1 MKLAELPDVDF
12 VNVSA
17 DEVQASV
24 FECYTNITSRSVAKG
39 DPTRLFLLTISDVI
53 IRLLNDINYTGKQNL
68 LKYAIGEA
76 LDNIAALTETERLP
90 ASAAMTTIKI
100 TLSEERDNEVIVPS
114 GTRIAT
120 ADGVYFALS
129 EAVIVTAGT
138 TTATGDAVC
147 TETGDVGNGYLPGE
161 INQIVD
167 PVAYV
172 ASMTNTTQS
181 EGGSDKED
189 DDSLRERAHEAPER
203 FSVAGPEGAYQYHAK
218 SVNSAITDVAVTS
231 PSPGVVNV
239 YPLLEGGEIPGEELL
254 EEIEE
259 RLSDKTIRPLTD
271 DVEVKAPTKASYDI
285 TGTYY
290 IDNNDTNQAA
300 DIQARVTE
308 AVNEYVMWQE
318 SKLGRDINPSK
329 LISMLMAAGIKRVD
343 ITSPTFTK
351 LENTQVAVADEINVT
366 MAGAEEE

>member
-12 VNVSA
+12 INVSA
-17 DEVQASV
+17 DEIQASV
-24 FECYTNITSRSVAKG
+24 FESYKNIVGRSVAKG
-39 DPTRLFLLTISDVI
+39 DPTRLFLLVMSDVV
-53 IRLLNDINYTGKQNL
+53 IRLCNNQNYIGKQNL
-68 LKYAIGEA
+68 LKYAVGGN

-100 TLSEERDNEVIVPS
+100 TLSEARDNEVIVPQ
-114 GTRIAT
+114 GTRVST
-120 ADGVYFALS
+120 ADGIYFALS
-129 EAVIVTAGT
+129 EAVIIPARNTA
-138 TTATGDAVC
+138 ATGAAVC
-147 TETGDVGNGYLPGE
+147 TETGDIGNGYLPGE

-172 ASMTNTTQS
+172 AAMTNTTQS
-181 EGGSDKED
+181 EGGSDEED
-189 DDSLRERAHEAPER
+189 DESLRERAHEAPEQ

-218 SVNSAITDVAVTS
+218 SINSAITDVAVTS
-231 PSPGVVNV
+231 PSPGIVNV
-239 YPLLEGGEIPGEELL
+239 YPLLDGGEIPGEELL
-254 EEIEE
+254 QEVEE

-271 DVEVKAPTKASYDI
+271 NVEVKAPEEVSYNI
-285 TGTYY
+285 AGTYY
-290 IDNNDTNQAA
+290 IDSNDMNQAT

-308 AVNEYVMWQE
+308 AVNEYVLWQK

-329 LISMLMAAGIKRVD
+329 LISMVMAAGVKRVD
-343 ITSPTFTK
+343 VTSPIFTR

>member
-1 MKLAELPDVDF
+1 MKLADLPDVDF
-12 VNVSA
+12 INVSA
-17 DEVQASV
+17 DEIQASV
-24 FECYTNITSRSVAKG
+24 FESYKNIVGRSVAKG
-39 DPTRLFLLTISDVI
+39 DPTRLFLLFISDVV
-53 IRLLNDINYTGKQNL
+53 IRLCNNQNYIGKQNL
-68 LKYAIGEA
+68 LKYAVGDN

-100 TLSEERDNEVIVPS
+100 TLSEERNNEVIVPA

-120 ADGVYFALS
+120 ADGVYFAFS
-129 EAVIVTAGT
+129 EAVIVTAGAS
-138 TTATGDAVC
+138 TATGEAVC

-172 ASMTNTTQS
+172 ETMTNTTKS
-181 EGGSDKED
+181 EGGSDEED

-218 SVNSAITDVAVTS
+218 SVNSAITDGAVTS
-231 PSPGVVNV
+231 PSPGVVNI
-239 YPLLEGGEIPGEELL
+239 YPLLDGGDIPGEELL
-254 EEIEE
+254 EEIED

-285 TGTYY
+285 TGKYY
-290 IDNNDTNQAA
+290 IDSNDTNQAA

-308 AVNEYVMWQE
+308 AINEYILWQK

-329 LISMLMAAGIKRVD
+329 LISMVMDAGIKRID

-351 LENTQVAVADEINVT
+351 LENTQVAIADEINVT

>member
-12 VNVSA
+12 VNVAA
-17 DEVQASV
+17 DEVQASI
-24 FECYTNITSRSVAKG
+24 FECYQNITGRSVAKG
-39 DPTRLFLLTISDVI
+39 DPTRLFLLTMSDVI

-76 LDNIAALTETERLP
+76 LDNLAALTETERLP
-90 ASAAMTTIKI
+90 ASAAMTTMKI
-100 TLSEERDNEVIVPS
+100 TLSEARDNTVIIPQ
-114 GTRIAT
+114 GTRVST
-120 ADGVYFALS
+120 ADGVYFALTG
-129 EAVIVTAGT
+129 AVVVTVGNT
-138 TTATGDAVC
+138 MATGEAVC
-147 TETGDVGNGYLPGE
+147 TETGNIGNGYLPGE

-172 ASMTNTTQS
+172 AAMTNTTQS
-181 EGGSDKED
+181 EGGSDIESD
-189 DDSLRERAHEAPER
+189 ESLRERAHEAPER

-308 AVNEYVMWQE
+308 AVNEYVMWQK

-351 LENTQVAVADEINVT
+351 LENTQVAIADEINVT

>member
-12 VNVSA
+12 VNVAA
-17 DEVQASV
+17 DEVQASI
-24 FECYTNITSRSVAKG
+24 FECYQNITGRSVAKG
-39 DPTRLFLLTISDVI
+39 DPTRLFLLTMSDVI

-76 LDNIAALTETERLP
+76 LDNLAALTETGRLP
-90 ASAAMTTIKI
+90 ASAAMTTIQI
-100 TLSEERDNEVIVPS
+100 TLSEARDNEVIVPA

-129 EAVIVTAGT
+129 EAVIVTAGQ
-138 TTATGDAVC
+138 TTATGEAVC
-147 TETGDVGNGYLPGE
+147 TETGDIGNGYLPGE

-172 ASMTNTTQS
+172 SAMTNTTQS
-181 EGGSDKED
+181 EGGSDEED
-189 DDSLRERAHEAPER
+189 DESLRERAHEAPER

-231 PSPGVVNV
+231 PSPGVVNI

-254 EEIEE
+254 EEIED

-290 IDNNDTNQAA
+290 IDSNDTNQAA

-308 AVNEYVMWQE
+308 AINEYILWQK

-329 LISMLMAAGIKRVD
+329 LISMVMAAGVKRVD
-343 ITSPTFTK
+343 VTAPVFTK
-351 LENTQVAVADEINVT
+351 LENTQVAVADEISMT